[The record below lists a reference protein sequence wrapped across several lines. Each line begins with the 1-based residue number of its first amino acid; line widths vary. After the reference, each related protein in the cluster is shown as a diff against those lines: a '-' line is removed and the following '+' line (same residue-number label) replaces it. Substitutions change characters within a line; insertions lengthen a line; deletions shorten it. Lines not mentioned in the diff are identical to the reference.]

1 MRYKE
6 FVRGLKTR
14 MTLICLMFIAAGIIS
29 GLAALIVCLHTN
41 ASTAVLIAGISIPV
55 LLVLTG
61 LWRLTF
67 MEHDLSSMWRKID
80 IYSDRDIN
88 ALFENC
94 IPLSENESDYFIS
107 DEYILNFESFNAYR
121 LSDIRRLK
129 RSASESRKGNA
140 AYYIDIKFGKSSA
153 TKKDTMSFN
162 TSIERDMVFGR
173 LSDAIK

>member
-1 MRYKE
+1 MQ
-6 FVRGLKTR
+6 F
-14 MTLICLMFIAAGIIS
+14 
-29 GLAALIVCLHTN
+29 
-41 ASTAVLIAGISIPV
+41 
-55 LLVLTG
+55 
-61 LWRLTF
+61 
-67 MEHDLSSMWRKID
+67 
-80 IYSDRDIN
+80 
-88 ALFENC
+88 
-94 IPLSENESDYFIS
+94 SENESDYFIS